1 MALDRKVGF
10 FEGLRYKGGGP
21 MLAWILHRIS
31 GLGMVIFVSIHVL
44 SSFFT
49 QQTGSDL
56 AITLNTI
63 YESLYFQIFIYF
75 CVMFHSLNG
84 LRVIVLD
91 LWPKGIE
98 YQRELTWL
106 QWLIFVPVYGLTVF
120 VMIQRAI
127 TGG

>member
-1 MALDRKVGF
+1 
-10 FEGLRYKGGGP
+10 
-21 MLAWILHRIS
+21 
-31 GLGMVIFVSIHVL
+31 
-44 SSFFT
+44 
-49 QQTGSDL
+49 
-56 AITLNTI
+56 
-63 YESLYFQIFIYF
+63 
-75 CVMFHSLNG
+75 MFHSLNG